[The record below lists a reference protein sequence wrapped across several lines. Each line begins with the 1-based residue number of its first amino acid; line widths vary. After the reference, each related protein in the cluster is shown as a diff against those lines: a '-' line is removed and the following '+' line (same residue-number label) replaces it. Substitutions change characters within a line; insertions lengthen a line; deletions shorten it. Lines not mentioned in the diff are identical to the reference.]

1 MSQKQLTDALAVVQR
16 ELAAADHLETAD
28 VEKLRT
34 VMRDIEAV
42 LDESSETKESLSQHV
57 SNASQRFEESHPVL
71 TETLGSIADILQQM
85 GI

>member
-16 ELAAADHLETAD
+16 ELAEADHLETAD

-42 LDESSETKESLSQHV
+42 L
-57 SNASQRFEESHPVL
+57 R
-71 TETLGSIADILQQM
+71 
-85 GI
+85 